1 MLTHLVLSCNYDTQD
16 ASLRFLKMSQCS
28 QQGRRSNS
36 TSISPRSHTSIWIAP
51 KCTGRACAVWLT
63 LPD

>member
-36 TSISPRSHTSIWIAP
+36 T
-51 KCTGRACAVWLT
+51 
-63 LPD
+63 